1 MAEPT
6 IKPRPV
12 VEAAKI
18 DVDALRNKSLEAT
31 VLAVLNQP
39 QMTKD
44 DKLMVLAA
52 VITRLEGEMV

>member
-6 IKPRPV
+6 IKPV

-39 QMTKD
+39 RL
-44 DKLMVLAA
+44 DKASKLKILDGAKA
-52 VITRLEGEMV
+52 HIEEWE